1 MRQRQGKKKIFHF
14 LILLSVGLLAGSFLS
29 SLRAEIQ
36 RKQSPSSVKKL
47 KEKDLPKQYQDWL
60 KLVNYII
67 LPIEKDAFLQLT
79 MDRDRD
85 LFIESF
91 WKQRDPTPATPQNEY
106 KDEHLKRFQYANT
119 FYRRGTTREGWM
131 TDMGRF
137 YIILGP
143 PSSTERFEGIAGI
156 HPCQVWYYRGD
167 PAKRLP
173 TYFAIVFYQR
183 GGSGEFRLY
192 NPAADGPASLL
203 IDTKGLDLTDGEKVY
218 EKIKDLAPT
227 LAGVSISMIPG
238 EYPYNFQPSPQC
250 NIILSSIFES
260 PKKDISPSYATHF
273 LEYKGIVSTEYLT
286 NYIDSNALTAL
297 VKDPVLG
304 INFLHFSMSP
314 KKMSINYYQP
324 KDEYYCNFK
333 MSISL
338 RSGET
343 IIYQYTKDYPFY
355 FPPANEE
362 NIRSNGIAVQDSF
375 PVIEGKYELTILLQN
390 AIGKEFSIYEKEVV
404 IPEESDSPKIIGPF
418 LGYKLQDYDALLH
431 APFKVMNKQLLVDPD
446 NTFAS
451 RDDVAL
457 LLSITNLK
465 EDVWKEGELEIQI
478 RGLKTDKPFQKN
490 FSLKLANFIY
500 NKVLAVSFTTPAREF
515 VPDYYEMELSL
526 KDGSGNVLDE
536 AKSQF
541 IVSSAEAVP
550 HPVTLARTF
559 PLANNFL
566 YFYSLAYQYD
576 KMNKLDKAET
586 NFEKAYLLKPDYM
599 EGIIDY
605 SGLLLRIRKY
615 DLALELA
622 EKLKGNERFKFDYF
636 FIKGQALTGKGAY
649 AQAIA
654 SLLEGNK
661 IYNSDTRLLNSLGF
675 CYYKTSKKREALEA
689 LGASLR
695 LNPEQK
701 EIKELVA
708 EIEKRLKD

>member
-1 MRQRQGKKKIFHF
+1 MRQERRENKGFPF
-14 LILLSVGLLAGSFLS
+14 LIFLS
-29 SLRAEIQ
+29 IGVLIASFPQSSRAEIQ
-36 RKQSPSSVKKL
+36 KKQSAPSVKKL
-47 KEKDLPKQYQDWL
+47 KEKDLPLKYQEWL
-60 KLVNYII
+60 KLVSYII
-67 LPIEKDAFLQLT
+67 LPIEKDAFLQLAV
-79 MDRDRD
+79 DRDRD

-91 WKQRDPTPATPQNEY
+91 WRQRDPTPATPQNEY

-131 TDMGRF
+131 TDMGRI
-137 YIILGP
+137 YILLGP
-143 PSSTERFEGIAGI
+143 PSSTERFEGVAGI
-156 HPCQVWYYRGD
+156 FPCQAWYYYGD
-167 PAKRLP
+167 RTKGLP
-173 TYFAIVFYQR
+173 TYFALVFYQR

-203 IDTKGLDLTDGEKVY
+203 IDTRGIDLTNAEQVY
-218 EKIKDLAPT
+218 QKIKELAPT

-250 NIILSSIFES
+250 NIILSNILES

-273 LEYKGIVSTEYLT
+273 LEYKGVVSTEYLT
-286 NYIDSNALTAL
+286 NYIESSASIAL

-304 INFLHFSMSP
+304 IDFLHFSMSP
-314 KKMSINYYQP
+314 KKMSIDYYQP

-333 MSISL
+333 MSVSL

-343 IIYQYTKDYPFY
+343 IIYQYSKDYPFY

-375 PVIEGKYELTILLQN
+375 PVIEGRYELTVLLQN
-390 AIGKEFSIYEKEVV
+390 SVGKEFSIYEKEVT
-404 IPEESDSPKIIGPF
+404 IPEESDSPQIIGPV
-418 LGYKLQDYDALLH
+418 LGYKLQDYNAVLH
-431 APFKVMNKQLLVDPD
+431 APFKVMDKQLSVDPN
-446 NTFAS
+446 NTIAS
-451 RDDVAL
+451 RDDLALFLSVA
-457 LLSITNLK
+457 SMK
-465 EDVWKEGELEIQI
+465 EDIWKEAQLEIQI
-478 RGLKTDKPFQKN
+478 KGSKADKPFQKN

-500 NKVLAVSFTTPAREF
+500 NRILGVSFTTPAREF
-515 VPDYYEMELSL
+515 VPDYYEMKLSL
-526 KDGSGNVLDE
+526 KDGRGTVLDE

-541 IVSSAEAVP
+541 IISPAEAVP
-550 HPVTLARTF
+550 HPVTLAKTF
-559 PLANNFL
+559 PLANTFL

-576 KMNKLDKAET
+576 KMNKPDKAEA
-586 NFEKAYLLKPDYM
+586 NFEKAYSLKPDYT

-605 SGLLLRIRKY
+605 SGFLLRVRKY

-622 EKLKGNERFKFDYF
+622 EKFKGNERFKFDYF
-636 FIKGQALTGKGAY
+636 LIKGQALAGKGAY
-649 AQAIA
+649 TQAIE

-675 CYYKTSKKREALEA
+675 CYYRTSKKREALEA

>member
-1 MRQRQGKKKIFHF
+1 MRQERRENKGFPF
-14 LILLSVGLLAGSFLS
+14 LIFLS
-29 SLRAEIQ
+29 IGVLIASFPQSSRAEIQ
-36 RKQSPSSVKKL
+36 KKQSAPSVKKL
-47 KEKDLPKQYQDWL
+47 KEKDLPLKYQEWL
-60 KLVNYII
+60 KLVSYII
-67 LPIEKDAFLQLT
+67 LPIEKDAFLQLAV
-79 MDRDRD
+79 DRDRD

-91 WKQRDPTPATPQNEY
+91 WRQRDPTPATPQNEY

-131 TDMGRF
+131 TDMGRI
-137 YIILGP
+137 YILLGP
-143 PSSTERFEGIAGI
+143 PSSTERFEGVAGI
-156 HPCQVWYYRGD
+156 FPCQAWYYYGD
-167 PAKRLP
+167 RTKGLP
-173 TYFAIVFYQR
+173 TYFALVFYQR

-203 IDTKGLDLTDGEKVY
+203 IDTRGIDLTNAEQVY
-218 EKIKDLAPT
+218 QKIKELAPT

-250 NIILSSIFES
+250 NIILSNILES

-273 LEYKGIVSTEYLT
+273 LEYKGVVSTEYLT
-286 NYIDSNALTAL
+286 NYIESSASIAL

-304 INFLHFSMSP
+304 IDFLHFSMSP
-314 KKMSINYYQP
+314 KKMSIDYYQP

-333 MSISL
+333 MSVSL

-343 IIYQYTKDYPFY
+343 IIYQYSKDYPFY

-375 PVIEGKYELTILLQN
+375 PVIEGRYELTVLLQN
-390 AIGKEFSIYEKEVV
+390 SVGKEFSIYEKEVT
-404 IPEESDSPKIIGPF
+404 IPEESDSPQIIGPV
-418 LGYKLQDYDALLH
+418 LGYKLQDYNAVLH
-431 APFKVMNKQLLVDPD
+431 APFKVMDKQLSVDPN
-446 NTFAS
+446 NTIAS
-451 RDDVAL
+451 RDDLALFLSVA
-457 LLSITNLK
+457 SMK
-465 EDVWKEGELEIQI
+465 EDIWKEAQLEIQI
-478 RGLKTDKPFQKN
+478 KGSKADKPFQKN

-500 NKVLAVSFTTPAREF
+500 NRILGVSFTTPAREF
-515 VPDYYEMELSL
+515 VPDYYEMKLSL
-526 KDGSGNVLDE
+526 KDGRGTVLDE

-541 IVSSAEAVP
+541 IISPAEAVP
-550 HPVTLARTF
+550 HPVTLAKTF
-559 PLANNFL
+559 PLANIFL

-576 KMNKLDKAET
+576 KMNKPDKAEA
-586 NFEKAYLLKPDYM
+586 NFEKAYSLKPDYT

-605 SGLLLRIRKY
+605 SGFLLRVRKY

-622 EKLKGNERFKFDYF
+622 EKFKGNERFKFDYF
-636 FIKGQALTGKGAY
+636 LIKGQALAGKGAY
-649 AQAIA
+649 TQAIE

-675 CYYKTSKKREALEA
+675 CYYRTSKKREALEA